1 MIVDTHL
8 HVWRLHSVLYPW
20 KPLADVVPD
29 HEWPVESQIQVMDKY
44 GIDKGVLVQP
54 SMYSFDNR
62 YILDC
67 DRSYPDRFALVGL
80 LDPQADSVES
90 AMESLADQGV
100 RGLRLA
106 PMLRPDIAWCNDDRA
121 DRVWR
126 KAGKL
131 SMILTLLVK
140 PDQVALVS
148 EAIERFPEVQVVIDH
163 LARPDLAEEHART
176 TLFKDLLA
184 LAQFEQV
191 YVKAS
196 ALGYM
201 SGEPYPHRD
210 ILEFVR
216 RAFDAYGPQ
225 RMMWGTDTPM
235 SQDPNTLPDAMR
247 LIDLAL
253 PDASHEDRAQIMGGT
268 AAQLWNLA

>member
-8 HVWRLHSVLYPW
+8 HVWRLHSELHPW
-20 KPLADVVPD
+20 HPLADVVPD
-29 HEWPVESQIQVMDKY
+29 HEWPVENQIEVMSKY
-44 GIDKGVLVQP
+44 GIDKGVLIQP

-62 YILDC
+62 YLLDC
-67 DRSYPDRFALVGL
+67 DRRYPGRFALVGL
-80 LDPQADSVES
+80 VDPQADSVES
-90 AMESLADQGV
+90 DMESLAEQGV
-100 RGLRLA
+100 QGLRLA

-140 PDQVALVS
+140 PDQVTPVS
-148 EAIERFPEVQVVIDH
+148 EAIKRFPRVQVVIDH

-176 TLFKDLLA
+176 TLFEGLLA

-201 SGEPYPHRD
+201 S
-210 ILEFVR
+210 
-216 RAFDAYGPQ
+216 
-225 RMMWGTDTPM
+225 
-235 SQDPNTLPDAMR
+235 
-247 LIDLAL
+247 
-253 PDASHEDRAQIMGGT
+253 
-268 AAQLWNLA
+268 